1 MKRIVPS
8 IVAALSIPAGLPALA
23 LTLMLTALAMPA
35 QAERADREKPISLE
49 ADRISVDDVQK
60 VQIFEGNV
68 VLTQGTLVI
77 RANRLVVTQDAEGFQ
92 KGVASGG
99 EGGIARF
106 KQKREGRD
114 EYIEGQGER
123 IEHDARNEKTE
134 FFVRAWVRSG
144 LDEVKGNY
152 IAYDA
157 VSEKYL
163 VTSGVAADGKT
174 PAKVEGG
181 RVRAIIQPKGKADP
195 EANKG
200 EALTLKPAKTVP
212 SKE

>member
-1 MKRIVPS
+1 MKRIVSS
-8 IVAALSIPAGLPALA
+8 IVAALPIPAGLPALA
-23 LTLMLTALAMPA
+23 LTLMLAALAMPA

-68 VLTQGTLVI
+68 VLTQGTLTI
-77 RANRLVVTQDAEGFQ
+77 RTNRLVVTQDAEGFQ

-152 IAYDA
+152 ISYDA
-157 VSEKYL
+157 LSEKYL

>member
-1 MKRIVPS
+1 MKRIVSS
-8 IVAALSIPAGLPALA
+8 IVAALPIPAGLPALA
-23 LTLMLTALAMPA
+23 LTLMLAALAMPA

-68 VLTQGTLVI
+68 VLTQGTLAI

-152 IAYDA
+152 ISYDA
-157 VSEKYL
+157 LSEKYL

>member
-1 MKRIVPS
+1 MKRIVSS
-8 IVAALSIPAGLPALA
+8 IVAALPIPAGLPALA
-23 LTLMLTALAMPA
+23 LTLMLAALAMPA

-152 IAYDA
+152 ISYDA
-157 VSEKYL
+157 LSEKYL

>member
-1 MKRIVPS
+1 MKRIAPS
-8 IVAALSIPAGLPALA
+8 IVAAIPIPAGLPALA
-23 LTLMLTALAMPA
+23 LTLMLAALAMPA

-152 IAYDA
+152 ISYDA
-157 VSEKYL
+157 LSEKYL